1 MTLDNTHCGNL
12 MGSGAFIYCNV
23 PASDVIFVNALF
35 SNKISFK
42 NVIDSILEKGA
53 VFSLLGY

>member
-1 MTLDNTHCGNL
+1 